1 MATRLG
7 AGKYVF
13 GEDIPEGKYNL
24 KAISGDGALY
34 IPRQLDDKT
43 YHMQMIFF
51 GTAKSS
57 AKTYHGLS
65 LPKGLYFEVTDN
77 VIFEITKS
85 TPIEI
90 E

>member
-1 MATRLG
+1 MATKLG

-24 KAISGDGALY
+24 KAISGDGTLY

-51 GTAKSS
+51 GMSKGST
-57 AKTYHGLS
+57 KTYYGLS

-77 VIFEITKS
+77 VVFEITKS